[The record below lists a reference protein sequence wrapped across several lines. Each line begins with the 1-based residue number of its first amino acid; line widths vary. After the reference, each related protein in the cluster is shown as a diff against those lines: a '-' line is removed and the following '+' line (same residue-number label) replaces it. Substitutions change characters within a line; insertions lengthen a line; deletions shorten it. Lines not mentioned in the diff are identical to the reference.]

1 MADGYARFSGKIGLA
16 TTTQGPGYTNAT
28 TSVVLA
34 RLHRSPVLML
44 AGHASLRDPYNPQGE
59 AEAAAWQGR
68 LVRPSRGRDPG
79 VDACERGHHARGD
92 RRDHRFGPLRGCAGA
107 RSEAVPERSHLSGV
121 HGAGRRQVLQGR
133 ETRPTAGAVTGGRA
147 AGYLA
152 AERCCVA
159 AISAAAPAGISP
171 RPVCHPLAVGLLLL

>member
-1 MADGYARFSGKIGLA
+1 MIGMADGYARFSGKIGLA

-121 HGAGRRQVLQGR
+121 HGAASGPARSRDQANSRSRSYSPTPTTPASPSRFCPRGRSEGS
-133 ETRPTAGAVTGGRA
+133 RA
-147 AGYLA
+147 NK
-152 AERCCVA
+152 RHRDK
-159 AISAAAPAGISP
+159 ST
-171 RPVCHPLAVGLLLL
+171 